1 MDCCYG
7 THHDCHNSQAAKAR
21 QEADQ
26 QTDTAQEF
34 EQADKVGY
42 GEWHPHRIEES
53 SRAFEPLT
61 PIPAQHLL
69 CTVSKKDD
77 AKTTRIMKIETEGS
91 VKNKNCMITLHRR
104 IALF

>member
-1 MDCCYG
+1 MDCRYG
-7 THHDCHNSQAAKAR
+7 IPHDCHNSQAAKAR

-69 CTVSKKDD
+69 CTVSKKYELHDYSPSAD
-77 AKTTRIMKIETEGS
+77 CAVLALSAPAGNIKRYQTEE
-91 VKNKNCMITLHRR
+91 V
-104 IALF
+104 